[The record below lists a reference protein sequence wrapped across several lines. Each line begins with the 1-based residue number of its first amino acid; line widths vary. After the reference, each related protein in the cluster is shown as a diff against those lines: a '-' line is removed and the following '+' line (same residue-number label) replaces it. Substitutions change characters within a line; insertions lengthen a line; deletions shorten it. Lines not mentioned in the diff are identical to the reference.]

1 MQRRIA
7 LALSL
12 AFTTIVA
19 AALVMLASS
28 AGWFSDATKAPKTA
42 QAAAS
47 AATTAPDDSAAAL
60 LYLAAIRGT
69 PAEPNVVTEYV
80 YVDGDR
86 GAPRRA
92 PAEGNLAPAAAAGAG
107 QPAAPPATPRPAPTD
122 PPAPSATAAPA
133 SATPPPLA
141 TPAPAAPPPQQSA
154 ACPTEFVATVVS
166 VQSAGSGTSVA
177 WSNGAVTL
185 VGAGTP
191 GGSSLAPGV
200 RAHVHAMA
208 LSAGCTATEI
218 EAGV

>member
-19 AALVMLASS
+19 AALVMMGSS
-28 AGWFSDATKAPKTA
+28 AGWLSDNAKPPKAA
-42 QAAAS
+42 QAAAPT
-47 AATTAPDDSAAAL
+47 ATPDDSAAAL

-69 PAEPNVVTEYV
+69 PSEPNVVTEYV
-80 YVDGDR
+80 YVNDDS

-92 PAEGNLAPAAAAGAG
+92 PAEGNLAPAAPTAAG
-107 QPAAPPATPRPAPTD
+107 QPTAPPATPRPAPTD
-122 PPAPSATAAPA
+122 PPAPSATAAPPSTTQQPQP
-133 SATPPPLA
+133 SATPQP
-141 TPAPAAPPPQQSA
+141 A
-154 ACPTEFVATVVS
+154 ACPTEFVSTVTS
-166 VQSAGSGTSVA
+166 VQAAGSGTSVA
-177 WSNGAVTL
+177 WSDGAVTL
-185 VGAGTP
+185 VVAGTP